1 MHYTPA
7 GFIDSEDKNGNF
19 IPGEWRSQNKNTV
32 RCGSYQSI
40 NAVQGSQSR
49 VDALEVRNRLKNYL
63 NSNEVSHS
71 KLIMF
76 AEHLIMQCDKNLI

>member
-7 GFIDSEDKNGNF
+7 GFIDSEDKHGNF
-19 IPGEWRSQNKNTV
+19 IPGKWRSQNKNTV

-63 NSNEVSHS
+63 NSNEGSVPWQIDYVRRTSHY
-71 KLIMF
+71 
-76 AEHLIMQCDKNLI
+76 AV